1 MTDQSLSKKTA
12 VLSDCRR
19 YRYSLSRWWGEP
31 DLGYAMFIGLN
42 PSTAD
47 EVEDDPTIRR
57 CVSFARSW
65 GYGGLVMGNLFAY
78 RATKPAEMMAANDP
92 VGAEND
98 EHLLAL
104 ARNAQIIVAAWGNK
118 GIYQGRG
125 MAVRALIPSLH
136 ALTVTKAGQPGHPLY
151 LRKTLVP
158 VPLG

>member
-1 MTDQSLSKKTA
+1 
-12 VLSDCRR
+12 
-19 YRYSLSRWWGEP
+19 
-31 DLGYAMFIGLN
+31 MFIGLN
-42 PSTAD
+42 QSTAD

-104 ARNAQIIVAAWGNK
+104 ARDARIIVAAWGNK
-118 GIYQGRG
+118 GAYQGRS
-125 MAVRALIPSLH
+125 MEIKALIPSLH
-136 ALTVTKAGQPGHPLY
+136 ALTVTTAGQPGHPLY

-158 VPLG
+158 VPLD